1 MNEKEEVNGLS
12 DIYTDPTRTSE
23 STVPDIAGKIS
34 ADCENLGQTLRMLAD
49 EIEKLHKYQ
58 NNLALKIPPSERV
71 TDRLT
76 EAVGSVILANKDLR
90 DAMWPLFEEKV
101 KELIR
106 SVDVD
111 IDASVELNDATLE
124 INNASLR
131 V

>member
-58 NNLALKIPPSERV
+58 NNLSRKIPPSERV

-76 EAVGSVILANKDLR
+76 TAVKDVFLDDKDLQ
-90 DAMWPLFEEKV
+90 DAMWSLFEQKV

-106 SVDVD
+106 SVEVD
-111 IDASVELNDATLE
+111 IDASVELNDATVE
-124 INNASLR
+124 IDSASLR

>member
-1 MNEKEEVNGLS
+1 MNEKEEINGLS
-12 DIYTDPTRTSE
+12 DIYADPNRTSE

-34 ADCENLGQTLRMLAD
+34 ADCENLGQTLRTLAD

-71 TDRLT
+71 TERLT
-76 EAVGSVILANKDLR
+76 DAIKTVFHENEALR
-90 DAMWPLFEEKV
+90 DSIWLLFEENI

-111 IDASVELNDATLE
+111 IDASVELNNATLE

>member
-12 DIYTDPTRTSE
+12 DIYADPNRTSE
-23 STVPDIAGKIS
+23 STVPNIAGKIS

-49 EIEKLHKYQ
+49 EIEKLHRYQ

-76 EAVGSVILANKDLR
+76 TAIKTAFHADPSLR
-90 DAMWPLFEEKV
+90 DEIWLLFREKV

-106 SVDVD
+106 SADVD

>member
-1 MNEKEEVNGLS
+1 MEEKVQNGLS
-12 DIYTDPTRTSE
+12 DISTDSNRTSE
-23 STVPDIAGKIS
+23 STVPDIAGKVS

-58 NNLALKIPPSERV
+58 NNLARKIPPSERV

-76 EAVGSVILANKDLR
+76 TAIKTVFHENEALR
-90 DAMWPLFEEKV
+90 DAIWLLFEENT

-106 SVDVD
+106 TVEVD
-111 IDASVELNDATLE
+111 IDASVELNNATLE
-124 INNASLR
+124 VNSASLR

>member
-12 DIYTDPTRTSE
+12 DIYTDPNRTSE

-58 NNLALKIPPSERV
+58 NNLARKIPPSERV

-101 KELIR
+101 KKLIR
-106 SVDVD
+106 SAEVD
-111 IDASVELNDATLE
+111 IDATVEINDASLE
-124 INNASLR
+124 IDSASLR

>member
-1 MNEKEEVNGLS
+1 MNEKEEINGLS
-12 DIYTDPTRTSE
+12 DIKTDPNRTSE

-34 ADCENLGQTLRMLAD
+34 DDCENLGQTLRTLAD

-71 TDRLT
+71 TERLT
-76 EAVGSVILANKDLR
+76 DAIKTVFHENEALR
-90 DAMWPLFEEKV
+90 DSIWLLFEENI

-111 IDASVELNDATLE
+111 IDASVELNNATLE

>member
-12 DIYTDPTRTSE
+12 DIYADPNRTSE
-23 STVPDIAGKIS
+23 YPVPDIAGKIS
-34 ADCENLGQTLRMLAD
+34 ADCENLGQTLRTLAD

-58 NNLALKIPPSERV
+58 NNLSLKIPPSERV
-71 TDRLT
+71 TERLT
-76 EAVGSVILANKDLR
+76 TAIKTAFHENEALR
-90 DAMWPLFEEKV
+90 DSIWLLFEENI

>member
-12 DIYTDPTRTSE
+12 DIYVDPNRTSE

-49 EIEKLHKYQ
+49 EIEKLHRYQ

-71 TDRLT
+71 TARLT

-106 SVDVD
+106 SADVD

>member
-12 DIYTDPTRTSE
+12 DIYVDPNRSSE
-23 STVPDIAGKIS
+23 YPVPDIAGKIS
-34 ADCENLGQTLRMLAD
+34 ADCENLGQTLRTLAD

-58 NNLALKIPPSERV
+58 NNLSLKIPPSERV
-71 TDRLT
+71 TERLT
-76 EAVGSVILANKDLR
+76 TAIKTAFHENEALR
-90 DAMWPLFEEKV
+90 DSIWLLFEENI

-111 IDASVELNDATLE
+111 IDASVELNDATVE

>member
-49 EIEKLHKYQ
+49 EIEKLHRYQ

-76 EAVGSVILANKDLR
+76 EAIKTVILDNLDLQ
-90 DAMWPLFEEKV
+90 DVMWSLFEEKV
-101 KELIR
+101 KKLIR
-106 SVDVD
+106 SVEVD
-111 IDASVELNDATLE
+111 IDASVELNDATVE
-124 INNASLR
+124 IDSASLR

>member
-12 DIYTDPTRTSE
+12 DIYTDPNRTSE
-23 STVPDIAGKIS
+23 YPVPDIAGKIS

-58 NNLALKIPPSERV
+58 NNLSRKIPPSERV

-76 EAVGSVILANKDLR
+76 TAVKDVFLDDKDLQ
-90 DAMWPLFEEKV
+90 DAMWSLFEQKV

-106 SVDVD
+106 SVEVD
-111 IDASVELNDATLE
+111 IDASVELNDATVE
-124 INNASLR
+124 IDSASLR

>member
-12 DIYTDPTRTSE
+12 DIYTDPNRTSE
-23 STVPDIAGKIS
+23 STVPDIAGKVS

-49 EIEKLHKYQ
+49 EIEKLHRYQ

-76 EAVGSVILANKDLR
+76 GAVKTVILDNPDLQ
-90 DAMWPLFEEKV
+90 DAMWSLFEEKV

-106 SVDVD
+106 SADVD

>member
-1 MNEKEEVNGLS
+1 MNEKEEVNWLS
-12 DIYTDPTRTSE
+12 DIYVDPNRTSE

-49 EIEKLHKYQ
+49 EIEKLHRYQ

-71 TDRLT
+71 TARLT

-111 IDASVELNDATLE
+111 N
-124 INNASLR
+124 
-131 V
+131 

>member
-1 MNEKEEVNGLS
+1 MEEKVQNGLS
-12 DIYTDPTRTSE
+12 DISTDSNRTNE
-23 STVPDIAGKIS
+23 STVPDIAGKVS
-34 ADCENLGQTLRMLAD
+34 ADCENLGQTLRTLAD
-49 EIEKLHKYQ
+49 EVEKLHKYQ
-58 NNLALKIPPSERV
+58 NNLSRKIPPSERV

-76 EAVGSVILANKDLR
+76 EAVKTVILDNPDLQ
-90 DAMWPLFEEKV
+90 DAMWSLFEEKV

>member
-1 MNEKEEVNGLS
+1 MEEKVINGLS
-12 DIYTDPTRTSE
+12 DISTDSNRTSE
-23 STVPDIAGKIS
+23 STVPDIAGKVS

-58 NNLALKIPPSERV
+58 NNLARKIPPSERV

-76 EAVGSVILANKDLR
+76 TAIKTVFHENEALR
-90 DAMWPLFEEKV
+90 DAIWLLFEENI

-106 SVDVD
+106 SVEVD
-111 IDASVELNDATLE
+111 IDASVELNNATLE
-124 INNASLR
+124 VNSASLR